1 MAIIKS
7 VGCDIF
13 SLRDILTSLIIY
25 VVIEIQERISCFYLY
40 FYVFLCFISSCCT
53 SGLNSGLQFIE
64 KMKKNGFNFDSDINQ
79 YMVTEFFTGIIPVLV
94 FSLFK
99 D

>member
-1 MAIIKS
+1 M
-7 VGCDIF
+7 
-13 SLRDILTSLIIY
+13 
-25 VVIEIQERISCFYLY
+25 
-40 FYVFLCFISSCCT
+40 
-53 SGLNSGLQFIE
+53 NSGLQFIE